1 MISFKSS
8 VENAN
13 AVLPDSNIFLW
24 TAVSVADVAAV
35 NSNGIKTLLANGLST
50 FLIKTKPVF
59 INSPRSLPKNPPDY
73 RILYNWV
80 LDNSVL
86 ADELFAKDLRSLKI
100 GVLINNNLCRK
111 LVSSLELPTT
121 FDERFKVT
129 SVPIFNPDFNLLSCE
144 IGTLRLK
151 CFIESFCT
159 NVILK

>member
-35 NSNGIKTLLANGLST
+35 NPNGIKTLLANGLST

-86 ADELFAKDLRSLKI
+86 ADELFAKAKA
-100 GVLINNNLCRK
+100 
-111 LVSSLELPTT
+111 LVY
-121 FDERFKVT
+121 
-129 SVPIFNPDFNLLSCE
+129 
-144 IGTLRLK
+144 
-151 CFIESFCT
+151 
-159 NVILK
+159 